1 MRFVLC
7 DFLRR
12 DVKCRRYI
20 QPLILHNIFIC
31 ASTQNPLGLTIKKS
45 FPVECVIFG
54 GLSKKQT
61 IEGEICVL

>member
-12 DVKCRRYI
+12 DVNCRKYI
-20 QPLILHNIFIC
+20 QALILHNIFIC

-54 GLSKKQT
+54 GLS
-61 IEGEICVL
+61 